1 MGVRGETEQRN
12 TYGTRSITVPLL
24 PTAQVLLIT
33 HVFIG
38 GDKDIETSGLGRGG
52 EQVAIAE
59 SVAAVEDKPI
69 LGVVKEVSSLNH
81 QSSSALTRWHSIL
94 NWTATVIVCETSWCP
109 ENVASSTEIP
119 MSKPTVLLLGVTGQ
133 LGNLIAEKLRSDKSI
148 SLRVCARDD
157 KKLSRLRSE
166 FEQAVKLD
174 LDDPR
179 TFGSALEGVD
189 RVFLLTGYTFAMVT
203 QSKTFV
209 DAARKAKVQHL
220 VHLEVF
226 TPEFDC
232 TDPHFAWHQM
242 IEAYTKQS
250 GIPWTFLHQN
260 VFMQNLTGLFSLV
273 KDGKVRWWCGDKLCG
288 WIALE
293 DVAEAAAKI
302 LSEGEKVSPHRAS
315 RSEQQ

>member
-1 MGVRGETEQRN
+1 
-12 TYGTRSITVPLL
+12 
-24 PTAQVLLIT
+24 
-33 HVFIG
+33 
-38 GDKDIETSGLGRGG
+38 
-52 EQVAIAE
+52 
-59 SVAAVEDKPI
+59 
-69 LGVVKEVSSLNH
+69 
-81 QSSSALTRWHSIL
+81 
-94 NWTATVIVCETSWCP
+94 
-109 ENVASSTEIP
+109 

-166 FEQAVKLD
+166 FAQAVKLD

-220 VHLEVF
+220 VHLGVF

-242 IEAYTKQS
+242 IEAYIKQS
-250 GIPWTFLHQN
+250 GIPWTFLHPN

-273 KDGKVRWWCGDKLCG
+273 KDGKVRFWCGDKPCG

-302 LSEGEKVSPHRAS
+302 LTSQSLDAKRQHLLKDGPHWSAPAATLVLFEPTQVLVAGLPAVPLGPQLYATDFLYS
-315 RSEQQ
+315 RPPPSR